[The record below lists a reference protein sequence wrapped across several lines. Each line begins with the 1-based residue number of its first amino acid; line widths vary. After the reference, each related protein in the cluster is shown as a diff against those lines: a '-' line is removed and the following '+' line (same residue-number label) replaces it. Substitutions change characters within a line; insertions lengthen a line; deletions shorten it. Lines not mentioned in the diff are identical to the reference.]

1 MLLVKLDNVRLTVR
15 STISGFKWSRQLI
28 LEKELSLSDKVAISS
43 IAVSK
48 DNRTLYVGDVRGR
61 LSSFVVGN
69 TTNTPQSQS
78 QSPKVVPKSP
88 SGPDAFS
95 CKQCSNQFGAQDR
108 KVQCLNCSR
117 YVCSK

>member
-1 MLLVKLDNVRLTVR
+1 M
-15 STISGFKWSRQLI
+15 
-28 LEKELSLSDKVAISS
+28 EKELSLSDKVAISS

-48 DNRTLYVGDVRGR
+48 DNRTLFVGDVRGR

-69 TTNTPQSQS
+69 VNTNTPQSQG

-88 SGPDAFS
+88 SGPDPFS
-95 CKQCSNQFGAQDR
+95 CKQCSTQFGQDK
-108 KVQCLNCSR
+108 KVQCLNCSK